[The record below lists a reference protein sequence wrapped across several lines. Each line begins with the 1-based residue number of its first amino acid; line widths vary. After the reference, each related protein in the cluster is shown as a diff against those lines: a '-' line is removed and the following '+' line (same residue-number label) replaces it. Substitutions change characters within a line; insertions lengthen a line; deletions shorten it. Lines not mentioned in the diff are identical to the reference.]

1 MEEILH
7 QLICSLSHYSHGF
20 FKFFT
25 SQVASRIS
33 EPSTVDG
40 VFWMSPDLETD
51 IFFED
56 ILADEPGDNDP
67 GEPLIEI

>member
-1 MEEILH
+1 MVFSSFLRPRW
-7 QLICSLSHYSHGF
+7 LAGF
-20 FKFFT
+20 L
-25 SQVASRIS
+25 R
-33 EPSTVDG
+33 STVDG

-51 IFFED
+51 IFLEE